1 MARKKKEPEKTLVF
15 RITPEGKPRVWR
27 TVELTRKHTLHHLHT
42 VLQKS
47 FELKGK
53 HLYAFYM
60 SGKEWDTETE
70 YGGPSA
76 GSSRK
81 ANKAELGKLP
91 LERGRSFL
99 CVCNFAREQ
108 RFSVE
113 WKEERE
119 VGPKISYPL
128 VLEAEGELPPPKAPL
143 LDSLNAPIKTL
154 VQKLRPALFTWLST
168 RSKPRGPKDLQTA
181 LDLVA
186 GIQKHLEAGNREAW
200 CLMEEATDFLLVDW
214 LLSLP
219 ADLARRNM
227 TEEAFGICDTFSPY
241 SDEIFFL
248 CERALLL
255 AHVGKREKAL
265 QQIRANLTKLPDNPR
280 VVAKSA
286 EAFWKLEEVGHAERL
301 FRKALDLAPE
311 DLNEREKILE
321 KLLAM
326 LEEHERS
333 EEAIEL
339 VQSEMDRG

>member
-1 MARKKKEPEKTLVF
+1 MARKKKEQEKTLVF

-27 TVELTRKHTLHHLHT
+27 TVELTKKHTLHHLHT

-119 VGPKISYPL
+119 VGPH
-128 VLEAEGELPPPKAPL
+128 LP
-143 LDSLNAPIKTL
+143 
-154 VQKLRPALFTWLST
+154 V
-168 RSKPRGPKDLQTA
+168 
-181 LDLVA
+181 
-186 GIQKHLEAGNREAW
+186 
-200 CLMEEATDFLLVDW
+200 
-214 LLSLP
+214 
-219 ADLARRNM
+219 
-227 TEEAFGICDTFSPY
+227 
-241 SDEIFFL
+241 
-248 CERALLL
+248 
-255 AHVGKREKAL
+255 EKAGE
-265 QQIRANLTKLPDNPR
+265 QQRLTRLHVRHRQRAGGAPDR
-280 VVAKSA
+280 
-286 EAFWKLEEVGHAERL
+286 EGRHRRF
-301 FRKALDLAPE
+301 ALAL
-311 DLNEREKILE
+311 
-321 KLLAM
+321 
-326 LEEHERS
+326 
-333 EEAIEL
+333 
-339 VQSEMDRG
+339 G

>member
-1 MARKKKEPEKTLVF
+1 MAKRKKEPEKTLVF
-15 RITPEGKPRVWR
+15 RITPEGNPRVWR
-27 TVELTRKHTLHHLHT
+27 TVELTKKHTLHHLHS
-42 VLQKS
+42 VLQKA
-47 FELKGK
+47 FEMRGK

-91 LERGRSFL
+91 LEKGRSFL
-99 CVCNFAREQ
+99 CVCDFAREQ

-119 VGPKISYPL
+119 AAPKISYPL
-128 VLEAEGELPPPKAPL
+128 VLEGEGELPPPKASL
-143 LDSLNAPIKTL
+143 LDSLGTPMKSL
-154 VQKLRPALFTWLST
+154 VQKLRPALVTWLSS

-186 GIQKHLEAGNREAW
+186 GIRKHLEAGGREAW

-219 ADLARRNM
+219 ADLARRNL
-227 TEEAFGICDTFSPY
+227 TDEAFEICETFSPY
-241 SDEIFFL
+241 SDEILFL

-255 AHVGKREKAL
+255 AHIGKREKAL
-265 QQIRANLTKLPDNPR
+265 QQIRTNLTSTPDHPR
-280 VVAKSA
+280 VMAKSA
-286 EAFWKLEEVGHAERL
+286 EAFWKLGEVGHAERL
-301 FRKALDLAPE
+301 FRKALDLAQE

-326 LEEHERS
+326 LEENERS

>member
-1 MARKKKEPEKTLVF
+1 MARKKKEPGKTLVF
-15 RITPEGKPRVWR
+15 RITPEGKPRIWR
-27 TVELTRKHTLHHLHT
+27 TVELTNKHTLHHLHT
-42 VLQKS
+42 ALQKS

-53 HLYAFYM
+53 HLYAFYL
-60 SGKEWDTETE
+60 SGREWDTETE

-76 GSSRK
+76 GSPRK

-99 CVCNFAREQ
+99 CVCDFDREQ
-108 RFSVE
+108 RFNIE
-113 WKEERE
+113 WKEDRE
-119 VGPKISYPL
+119 ANPKISYPL
-128 VLEAEGELPPPKAPL
+128 VLEGEGELPPPATPL
-143 LDSLNAPIKTL
+143 LDLLSAPMKSL
-154 VQKLRPALFTWLST
+154 VQKLKPTIATWLST
-168 RSKPRGPKDLQTA
+168 RSKPRGPKDVQNA

-186 GIQKHLEAGNREAW
+186 GIRKQLDAGGKEAW
-200 CLMEEATDFLLVDW
+200 CLLEEATDFLLVDW

-227 TEEAFGICDTFSPY
+227 IEEAFAVCDAFCSV
-241 SDEIFFL
+241 SDEIYFL

-255 AHVGKREKAL
+255 AHTGRREKTL
-265 QQIRANLTKLPDNPR
+265 QQIRANLTQFPDDPR
-280 VVAKSA
+280 VLSKSA

-301 FRKALDLAPE
+301 FRKALDLAPD

>member
-1 MARKKKEPEKTLVF
+1 MARKKKDPEKTLVF
-15 RITPEGKPRVWR
+15 KISPEGKPRIWR
-27 TVELTRKHTLHHLHT
+27 TVELTKKHTLHHLHS

-47 FELKGK
+47 FEMKGK
-53 HLYAFYM
+53 HLYAFYL

-81 ANKAELGKLP
+81 ANKAELAKLP

-99 CVCNFAREQ
+99 CVCNFQREQ
-108 RFSVE
+108 RFTVE

-119 VGPKISYPL
+119 ADSKLSYPL
-128 VLEAEGELPPPKAPL
+128 VLEGEGELPPLKPPL
-143 LDSLNAPIKTL
+143 LDTLNAPIKSL
-154 VQKLRPALFTWLST
+154 VQKLKTALVTWLST
-168 RSKPRGPKDLQTA
+168 RSKPRGPKDIQTA

-186 GIQKHLEAGNREAW
+186 GIRKQLDAGDRETW
-200 CLMEEATDFLLVDW
+200 CLLEEGTDFLLVDW

-227 TEEAFGICDTFSPY
+227 TDEAFELCETFAPY
-241 SDEIFFL
+241 SDEIYFL

-255 AHVGKREKAL
+255 AHIGKREKTV
-265 QQIRANLTKLPDNPR
+265 QQIRANLTAFPEDPR

-301 FRKALDLAPE
+301 FRKALDLAAE
-311 DLNEREKILE
+311 DINQREKILE

>member
-1 MARKKKEPEKTLVF
+1 MARRKKEPERTLVF
-15 RITPEGKPRVWR
+15 RISPEGRPRIWR
-27 TVELTRKHTLHHLHT
+27 TVELTEKQTLHNLHT

-53 HLYAFYM
+53 HLYAFYL

-91 LERGRSFL
+91 LEKGRSCL
-99 CVCNFAREQ
+99 CVCDFEKEL
-108 RFSVE
+108 RFNVE

-119 VGPKISYPL
+119 ADAKLSYPL
-128 VLEAEGELPPPKAPL
+128 VLEGEGDLPPSKAPL
-143 LDSLNAPIKTL
+143 LDSLPAPLKSLAQKLKSTL
-154 VQKLRPALFTWLST
+154 VTWVST
-168 RSKPRGPKDLQTA
+168 RSKPRGPKDLQAA

-186 GIQKHLEAGNREAW
+186 AMRKQLESGGRETW
-200 CLMEEATDFLLVDW
+200 CLLEEATDFLLLDW

-227 TEEAFGICDTFSPY
+227 RNEAFEICETFSPY
-241 SDEIFFL
+241 ADEISFL
-248 CERALLL
+248 CEKALLL
-255 AHVGKREKAL
+255 AHLGKREKTL
-265 QQIRANLTKLPDNPR
+265 QQIRANLTARPDDPR

-301 FRKALDLAPE
+301 FRKALDLAAE
-311 DLNEREKILE
+311 DINERERILE

-333 EEAIEL
+333 EEAMEL
-339 VQSEMDRG
+339 VQTEMDRG

>member
-1 MARKKKEPEKTLVF
+1 MARRKKEPERTLVF

-27 TVELTRKHTLHHLHT
+27 TVELTKKQTLHHLHAI
-42 VLQKS
+42 LQKS

-53 HLYAFYM
+53 HLYAFYL

-91 LERGRSFL
+91 LEKGRTFL

-108 RFSVE
+108 RFALE

-119 VGPKISYPL
+119 AARKGSYPL
-128 VLEAEGELPPPKAPL
+128 VLEGEGVLPPPKAPL
-143 LDSLNAPIKTL
+143 VDSLPSPMKSA
-154 VQKLRPALFTWLST
+154 VQKLKPTLETWLSA
-168 RSKPRGPKDLQTA
+168 RSKPRGPKDLRTA
-181 LDLVA
+181 LDLTA
-186 GIQKHLEAGNREAW
+186 SLEKLLDTGGHEAW
-200 CLMEEATDFLLVDW
+200 CLLEEATDFLLVEW

-219 ADLARRNM
+219 ADLARRNL
-227 TEEAFGICDTFSPY
+227 TEEALYLCETFSPY
-241 SDEIFFL
+241 SDEIYFL
-248 CERALLL
+248 CERALVL

-265 QQIRANLTKLPDNPR
+265 QQIRANLTQYPDDPR
-280 VVAKSA
+280 VVAKA
-286 EAFWKLEEVGHAERL
+286 GEAFWKFEEVGHAERL
-301 FRKALDLAPE
+301 FRKALDLAAE

-326 LEEHERS
+326 LEENERT

-339 VQSEMDRG
+339 VESEMDRG

>member
-1 MARKKKEPEKTLVF
+1 MARKKKDPEKTLVF
-15 RITPEGKPRVWR
+15 KISPEGKPRVWR
-27 TVELTRKHTLHHLHT
+27 TVELTKKHTLHHLHSI
-42 VLQKS
+42 LQKG
-47 FELKGK
+47 FEMKGK
-53 HLYAFYM
+53 HLYAFYL

-91 LERGRSFL
+91 LERGRAIL
-99 CVCNFAREQ
+99 CVCNFQREQ
-108 RFSVE
+108 RFIVE

-119 VGPKISYPL
+119 SDAKLSYPL
-128 VLEAEGELPPPKAPL
+128 VLEGEGELSPPKPPL
-143 LDSLNAPIKTL
+143 IDRLNPPMKSL
-154 VQKLRPALFTWLST
+154 VQKLKTALATWLST

-181 LDLVA
+181 LDLAASIRKQLDA
-186 GIQKHLEAGNREAW
+186 GGREAW
-200 CLMEEATDFLLVDW
+200 YLLEEATDFLLVDW

-227 TEEAFGICDTFSPY
+227 IEEAFELCHTFAPY
-241 SDEIFFL
+241 SDETYFM

-255 AHVGKREKAL
+255 AQMGKREKTV
-265 QQIRANLTKLPDNPR
+265 QQIRANLTAFPEDPR

-301 FRKALDLAPE
+301 FRKALDLAP
-311 DLNEREKILE
+311 DDINERERILE

-339 VQSEMDRG
+339 IQSEMDRG

>member
-1 MARKKKEPEKTLVF
+1 MARKKKEPERTLVF

-27 TVELTRKHTLHHLHT
+27 TVELTKKHTLHHLHT
-42 VLQKS
+42 ILQKG

-53 HLYAFYM
+53 HLYAFYL

-91 LERGRSFL
+91 LEKGRTFL

-108 RFSVE
+108 RFTLE

-119 VGPKISYPL
+119 VSRKVSYPL
-128 VLEAEGELPPPKAPL
+128 VIEGEGDLPPPKAPL
-143 LDSLNAPIKTL
+143 LDSLPSPIKSMVQRLKPTL
-154 VQKLRPALFTWLST
+154 ETWLSA
-168 RSKPRGPKDLQTA
+168 RSKSRGPKDLKTA
-181 LDLVA
+181 LGLMANLKKLLDA
-186 GIQKHLEAGNREAW
+186 EGQEAW
-200 CLMEEATDFLLVDW
+200 CLLEEATDFLLTEW

-219 ADLARRNM
+219 TDLARRNM
-227 TEEAFGICDTFSPY
+227 TEEALDLCETFSPY
-241 SDEIFFL
+241 SDEIYFL
-248 CERALLL
+248 CERALVL
-255 AHVGKREKAL
+255 AHLGKREKAL
-265 QQIRANLTKLPDNPR
+265 QQIRANVTQFPDDPR
-280 VVAKSA
+280 VVSKAG

-301 FRKALDLAPE
+301 FRKALDLAAE

-326 LEEHERS
+326 LEENERT

-339 VQSEMDRG
+339 VESEMDRG

>member
-1 MARKKKEPEKTLVF
+1 MARKKKKPDRTLVF
-15 RITPEGKPRVWR
+15 RIAPEGKPRVWR
-27 TVELTRKHTLHHLHT
+27 TVELTKKHTLHHLHT
-42 VLQKS
+42 ILQKG

-53 HLYAFYM
+53 HLYAFYL

-91 LERGRSFL
+91 LEKGRTFL

-108 RFSVE
+108 RFTLE

-119 VGPKISYPL
+119 VARKVSYPL
-128 VLEAEGELPPPKAPL
+128 VLEAEGVLPPPKAPL
-143 LDSLNAPIKTL
+143 LDSLPSPMKSMVQRLKPTL
-154 VQKLRPALFTWLST
+154 ETWLSA
-168 RSKPRGPKDLQTA
+168 RSKPRGPKDLKTA
-181 LDLVA
+181 LDLMASLEKLLDA
-186 GIQKHLEAGNREAW
+186 GGQETW
-200 CLMEEATDFLLVDW
+200 CLLEEATDFLLTEW

-227 TEEAFGICDTFSPY
+227 TEEALDLCETFSFY
-241 SDEIFFL
+241 SDEVYFL
-248 CERALLL
+248 CEKALVL
-255 AHVGKREKAL
+255 AHLGKREKAL
-265 QQIRANLTKLPDNPR
+265 QQIRANVTQFPDDPR
-280 VVAKSA
+280 VVSKAG

-301 FRKALDLAPE
+301 FRKALDLAAE

-326 LEEHERS
+326 LEENERT

-339 VQSEMDRG
+339 VESEMDRG

>member
-15 RITPEGKPRVWR
+15 RIAPEGKPRIWR
-27 TVELTRKHTLHHLHT
+27 TVELTKKHTLHHLHT

-119 VGPKISYPL
+119 VGPKLSYPL
-128 VLEAEGELPPPKAPL
+128 VLEGEGELPPPKAPL
-143 LDSLNAPIKTL
+143 LDSLNAPIKSL
-154 VQKLRPALFTWLST
+154 VQKLRPALVTWLST

-186 GIQKHLEAGNREAW
+186 GIRKQLEAGDREAW

-227 TEEAFGICDTFSPY
+227 TEEAFGICETFSPY

-255 AHVGKREKAL
+255 GSRGQEGEGTATDSGKSH
-265 QQIRANLTKLPDNPR
+265 QVP
-280 VVAKSA
+280 
-286 EAFWKLEEVGHAERL
+286 G
-301 FRKALDLAPE
+301 
-311 DLNEREKILE
+311 
-321 KLLAM
+321 
-326 LEEHERS
+326 
-333 EEAIEL
+333 
-339 VQSEMDRG
+339 

>member
-1 MARKKKEPEKTLVF
+1 MARRKQESDKTLVF
-15 RITPEGKPRVWR
+15 RISPDGMPRIWR
-27 TVELTRKHTLHHLHT
+27 TVELTSRQTLHHLHGA
-42 VLQKS
+42 LQKA
-47 FELKGK
+47 FEMKGK
-53 HLYAFYM
+53 YLYAFYL
-60 SGKEWDTETE
+60 SGKEWDSETE

-91 LERGRSFL
+91 LEKGRSFL
-99 CVCNFAREQ
+99 CVCNFRREQ

-113 WKEERE
+113 LKEDRE
-119 VGPKISYPL
+119 AAPKVSYPL
-128 VLEAEGELPPPKAPL
+128 VLEASGELPPPKAPL
-143 LDSLNAPIKTL
+143 QDSLPSPMKSL
-154 VQKLRPALFTWLST
+154 VQRLKPTLETWLSA

-186 GIQKHLEAGNREAW
+186 GIRKLLEAGDDENW
-200 CLMEEATDFLLVDW
+200 SLLEEATDFLLADW

-219 ADLARRNM
+219 ADLAKRNM
-227 TEEAFGICDTFSPY
+227 TEQAFDLCETFGPY
-241 SDEIFFL
+241 SDEIYFL
-248 CERALLL
+248 CERALVL
-255 AHVGKREKAL
+255 AHMGRREKAL
-265 QQIRANLTKLPDNPR
+265 QQVRTNLTEFPDDPR
-280 VVAKSA
+280 VVAKAA

-301 FRKALDLAPE
+301 FRKALDLAAE

-326 LEEHERS
+326 LEENERT

>member
-1 MARKKKEPEKTLVF
+1 MARKKKEPDKTLVF
-15 RITPEGKPRVWR
+15 RITPEGKPRSWR

-60 SGKEWDTETE
+60 SGKEWDAETE

-91 LERGRSFL
+91 LERGKSFL
-99 CVCNFAREQ
+99 CVCDFETEQ

-119 VGPKISYPL
+119 ANPKLTYPL
-128 VLEAEGELPPPKAPL
+128 VLEGEGELPPLKAPL
-143 LDSLNAPIKTL
+143 LDSLNTPMKLL
-154 VQKLRPALFTWLST
+154 VQKLRSALVTWLST
-168 RSKPRGPKDLQTA
+168 RSKPRGPTELQTA

-186 GIQKHLEAGNREAW
+186 GIKKQLEADSREAW
-200 CLMEEATDFLLVDW
+200 CLMEETTDFLLVDW

-265 QQIRANLTKLPDNPR
+265 QQIRANLTTRPEDPR
-280 VVAKSA
+280 IVAKSA
-286 EAFWKLEEVGHAERL
+286 EAFWKLGEVGHAERL
-301 FRKALDLAPE
+301 FRKALDLAPD

>member
-1 MARKKKEPEKTLVF
+1 MARKKKEPDKTLVF

-27 TVELTRKHTLHHLHT
+27 TVELTKKHTLHHLHS
-42 VLQKS
+42 VLQKG
-47 FELKGK
+47 FEMKGK
-53 HLYAFYM
+53 HLYAFYL

-108 RFSVE
+108 RFSIE

-119 VGPKISYPL
+119 TAPKISYPL
-128 VLEAEGELPPPKAPL
+128 VLEGEGELPPPKAPL
-143 LDSLNAPIKTL
+143 LDSLPTPMKSL
-154 VQKLRPALFTWLST
+154 VHKLRPALVTWLSN

-186 GIQKHLEAGNREAW
+186 GIRKQLDAGEREAW

-219 ADLARRNM
+219 GDLARRNM
-227 TEEAFGICDTFSPY
+227 TDEAFAICDTFSLY
-241 SDEIFFL
+241 SDEILFL
-248 CERALLL
+248 CEKALLL
-255 AHVGKREKAL
+255 AHIGKREKAL
-265 QQIRANLTKLPDNPR
+265 QQIRANLTRAQDDPR

-301 FRKALDLAPE
+301 FRKALDLAPD

-339 VQSEMDRG
+339 VQTEMDRG